1 MGFAPEGILLLQV
14 IGVLLWA
21 GQTVGHLIGVG

>member
-1 MGFAPEGILLLQV
+1 MAFIPGGILLLHV